1 MTPDYETQIED
12 ICNNMNWFKIQMT
25 MKALS
30 WEWAGISG
38 IPNEYQIEEAAEELL
53 IQLSQKEGDG
63 NLSTGGLEARKES
76 GILSLRFVVE
86 SYPY

>member
-12 ICNNMNWFKIQMT
+12 ICNNMNWFKIHIT
-25 MKALS
+25 MHALN
-30 WEWAGISG
+30 WGWLGERGV
-38 IPNEYQIEEAAEELL
+38 PNEYQIEEAAEELL
-53 IQLSQKEGDG
+53 IKLSQMEGDG